1 MQVSI
6 HTPRCPNEIP
16 MRLGDRWALERQ
28 ETLILVLAQLVE
40 ARNQSIETIK
50 LWQILLNETY
60 SRAAQ

>member
-1 MQVSI
+1 
-6 HTPRCPNEIP
+6 